1 MNIDKYKDQHRAIL
15 GAIAE
20 LRALTKA
27 GVADNAGRIAAA
39 VVAMSSTV
47 RLHLA
52 VEDRSLYPALRQGA
66 DAALARLGERY
77 QVEME
82 AIAAAYLAFARR
94 WNTAGNVAADPQGF
108 RREANSVLKTLYLRI
123 RDEDHS
129 FYPVIEA
136 R

>member
-27 GVADNAGRIAAA
+27 GVAENAARIAAA

-52 VEDRSLYPALRQGA
+52 VEDRSLYPALRKGA

-77 QVEME
+77 QIEME
-82 AIAAAYLAFARR
+82 AIAASYLAFARR
-94 WNTAGNVAADPQGF
+94 WNTAGNVAADPHGF
-108 RREANSVLKTLYLRI
+108 RSEANTVLKTLYLRI

-129 FYPVIEA
+129 FYPAIEA